1 MKFFKTKYLTP
12 VCLLIFFMPFLRM
25 CKSNNIVEMH
35 ENKIEKVTEI
45 TTERNGIYI
54 GDEVNLNAYQLG
66 FGFLNEKFD
75 SKILKDKNF
84 PQIVSYTFMVILW
97 ILMIVFPLFKKYI
110 WIRNSA
116 ISNVILL
123 IISTCLFIK
132 SNFINEFDD
141 VKYGLFI
148 FIIYSVLLI
157 FISNREHLN
166 SRKYE

>member
-1 MKFFKTKYLTP
+1 MLKINEIVTKFFKTKYLTP
-12 VCLLIFFMPFLRM
+12 ICLLIFFMPFLRM
-25 CKSNNIVEMH
+25 CKSNNIVEKH
-35 ENKIEKVTEI
+35 ENKVEKVTEI
-45 TTERNGIYI
+45 TTEHNGFYI

-75 SKILKDKNF
+75 SKILKDKDF
-84 PQIVSYTFMVILW
+84 FSVVSYTFIVILS

-132 SNFINEFDD
+132 SNVIDEFDD

-148 FIIYSVLLI
+148 FLYTH
-157 FISNREHLN
+157 F
-166 SRKYE
+166 Y